1 MNRIDI
7 IERLYELTS
16 ISEGADVDRVNS
28 LKDDI
33 ISNKIDEKSAEL
45 ELRKIDPYYIRYEFL
60 NNLKNKPIYKNIK
73 EYKKGNLS
81 NIQIAKI
88 ISSLITQ
95 ILIQNEQNSEIN
107 IKSLQID
114 VLADMI
120 KDFADNP
127 DNIDHDKLDFIL
139 DKFGWSDSNDS

>member
-7 IERLYELTS
+7 MERLYELKS
-16 ISEGADVDRVNS
+16 ISEGADTEKVIT
-28 LKDDI
+28 LLDDI
-33 ISNKIDEKSAEL
+33 IRNKVSEESAEL
-45 ELRKIDPYYIRYEFL
+45 ELRKIDPYYVRHEFL
-60 NNLKNKPIYKNIK
+60 KNLKNKPIYKNIV

-81 NIQIAKI
+81 NVQIAKI

-95 ILIQNEQNSEIN
+95 ILIQSEQNDEIN

-120 KDFADNP
+120 KDYADNP
-127 DNIDHDKLDFIL
+127 DRIDFDKLDFIL
-139 DKFGWSDSNDS
+139 DKFGWSDSDDS